1 GDPRAGDLLH
11 RRTPA
16 HRGRQLAVVPR
27 ARRDRAVR
35 QQAPPLPVHPSVR
48 TSPGSPVTAT
58 DRALSMVHAAAR
70 AASEKLAEDI
80 LAFDVSDQLFITDA
94 FLLCSAPNDRQVQI
108 GRASCRERGSGWAA
122 PGSGR

>member
-1 GDPRAGDLLH
+1 SRRRHTRFSRDWSSDVCSSDL
-11 RRTPA
+11 
-16 HRGRQLAVVPR
+16 
-27 ARRDRAVR
+27 
-35 QQAPPLPVHPSVR
+35 PSVR